1 VSQGWHVFGFYVYFL
16 LGEPHRAERVDS
28 QLVIW
33 MVFLLKLWSGGW
45 VPSFPS
51 PLRALFLRLVLVLTC
66 PPVHAFLPR
75 NALKLHLDLKQLAL
89 AKGLTVIAAEME
101 CFCFMFACT
110 KTQAGPRI

>member
-1 VSQGWHVFGFYVYFL
+1 
-16 LGEPHRAERVDS
+16 
-28 QLVIW
+28 
-33 MVFLLKLWSGGW
+33 M
-45 VPSFPS
+45 PSFPS

-75 NALKLHLDLKQLAL
+75 NALKLLLDLKQLAL